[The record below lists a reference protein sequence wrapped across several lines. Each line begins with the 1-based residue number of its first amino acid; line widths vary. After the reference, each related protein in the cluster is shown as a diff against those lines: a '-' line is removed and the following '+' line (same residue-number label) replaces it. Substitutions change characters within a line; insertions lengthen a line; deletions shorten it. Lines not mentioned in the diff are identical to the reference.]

1 MAQEEG
7 RRARKRYKNAPS
19 YDEVKAKIDAK
30 EKASAERKAE
40 RVAARKPLTPAERY
54 EQEKAARTNKSSD
67 FSRHRMTGSRGHGSE
82 YQNTRSVREEV
93 LSYLLD
99 EGFASDEKSAEAIL
113 GAMSE
118 AWVESIVEDAAY
130 NTLKG
135 FGYPG
140 AIVAVGL
147 NKLSGGKIAKPDQP
161 KPKST
166 PTPKA
171 PTVSSPGGKTGT
183 VTVDKQ
189 YPATLNKEK
198 GMKSTGP
205 TGTEYFSPFVPGT
218 TVTDPGK
225 SRFKATS
232 QEYERIPAKERQEY
246 QVTPRVSDATKY
258 DPTYKPIS
266 MRRPGNYRT

>member
-40 RVAARKPLTPAERY
+40 RAAARKPLTPAERY

-93 LSYLLD
+93 LSYLID

-118 AWVESIVEDAAY
+118 SWIESIVEEILNEEKKEFPSDKVNKKSAKHERDY
-130 NTLKG
+130 LKRPNSYVG
-135 FGYPG
+135 QSSKLKSKKMK
-140 AIVAVGL
+140 AI
-147 NKLSGGKIAKPDQP
+147 
-161 KPKST
+161 KST
-166 PTPKA
+166 
-171 PTVSSPGGKTGT
+171 
-183 VTVDKQ
+183 VD
-189 YPATLNKEK
+189 A
-198 GMKSTGP
+198 GD
-205 TGTEYFSPFVPGT
+205 
-218 TVTDPGK
+218 DPRNTMHGQDLRK
-225 SRFKATS
+225 IRT
-232 QEYERIPAKERQEY
+232 RP
-246 QVTPRVSDATKY
+246 
-258 DPTYKPIS
+258 S
-266 MRRPGNYRT
+266 MD

>member
-40 RVAARKPLTPAERY
+40 RAAARKPLTPAERY

-99 EGFASDEKSAEAIL
+99 EGFASDEKSAEAII

-118 AWVESIVEDAAY
+118 AWVESIVE
-130 NTLKG
+130 
-135 FGYPG
+135 
-140 AIVAVGL
+140 
-147 NKLSGGKIAKPDQP
+147 AK
-161 KPKST
+161 
-166 PTPKA
+166 
-171 PTVSSPGGKTGT
+171 
-183 VTVDKQ
+183 VDKKL
-189 YPATLNKEK
+189 PEHERSGARL
-198 GMKSTGP
+198 
-205 TGTEYFSPFVPGT
+205 
-218 TVTDPGK
+218 
-225 SRFKATS
+225 SRYDNPSGALALGGG
-232 QEYERIPAKERQEY
+232 QQRARREEHKER
-246 QVTPRVSDATKY
+246 RGKKKD
-258 DPTYKPIS
+258 
-266 MRRPGNYRT
+266 

>member
-40 RVAARKPLTPAERY
+40 RAAARKPLTPAERY

-99 EGFASDEKSAEAIL
+99 EGFASDEKSAEAII

-118 AWVESIVEDAAY
+118 AWVESIVE
-130 NTLKG
+130 
-135 FGYPG
+135 
-140 AIVAVGL
+140 
-147 NKLSGGKIAKPDQP
+147 AK
-161 KPKST
+161 
-166 PTPKA
+166 
-171 PTVSSPGGKTGT
+171 
-183 VTVDKQ
+183 VDKKL
-189 YPATLNKEK
+189 PEHERSGARL
-198 GMKSTGP
+198 
-205 TGTEYFSPFVPGT
+205 
-218 TVTDPGK
+218 
-225 SRFKATS
+225 SRYDNPSGALALGGG
-232 QEYERIPAKERQEY
+232 QQRARREEHKERRGKKKDLVHFPNWHTWGS
-246 QVTPRVSDATKY
+246 QVLLFLYNHV
-258 DPTYKPIS
+258 
-266 MRRPGNYRT
+266 